1 MSVLCRAMRKA
12 LGYGSQDQG
21 GKHMQ
26 TGFVGLGAMGAHMAR
41 SLHRAGLLTGVWNRT
56 ADKAVALAKE
66 LRCLAFASLEELAGN
81 CEAVVICVSADE
93 DSRAVIAGL
102 EAGLSPNM
110 IVMDCSTVGA
120 GTAREIHADL
130 AALGV
135 SFLDCPVSGGVE
147 GARTASLAIMAG
159 GDEPQFLR
167 AQPILEA
174 MGKNVAY
181 LGPSGAGQAAK
192 ATNQIMC
199 AGIIQAVGEAM
210 AFAHAEGLP
219 LDRLIELLGKG
230 AGSSWYFV
238 NRAPFMAHNSYPAGF
253 RVRLH
258 AKDLRICREMAA
270 RHGAQLPV
278 VESTLAEYAKLI
290 AQGYGDEDISAIY
303 RLKSALFPAAPDST

>member
-1 MSVLCRAMRKA
+1 
-12 LGYGSQDQG
+12 
-21 GKHMQ
+21 
-26 TGFVGLGAMGAHMAR
+26 MGAHMAR
-41 SLHRAGLLTGVWNRT
+41 NLRKAGLLTGVWNRST
-56 ADKAVALAKE
+56 DKSEALAKE
-66 LRCLAFASLEELAGN
+66 LGCIAFANLGELAGN

-93 DSRAVIAGL
+93 DVRAVVEGL
-102 EAGLSPNM
+102 ESGLNPNM

-120 GTAREIHADL
+120 GTAREMHARLDG
-130 AALGV
+130 LGV
-135 SFLDCPVSGGVE
+135 GFLDCPVSGGVE
-147 GARTASLAIMAG
+147 GARLGTLAIMVG
-159 GDEPQFLR
+159 GDEPVYER
-167 AQPILEA
+167 AQPILNA

-238 NRAPFMAHNSYPAGF
+238 NRAPFMARNAFPAGF

-258 AKDLRICREMAA
+258 EKDLKICHDMAA
-270 RHGAQLPV
+270 RHGASLPV
-278 VESTLAEYAKLI
+278 VESTLSEYARLI
-290 AQGYGDEDISAIY
+290 AAGYGDEDISAIY
-303 RLKSALFPAAPDST
+303 RLKSQLFPDGAKPRDS